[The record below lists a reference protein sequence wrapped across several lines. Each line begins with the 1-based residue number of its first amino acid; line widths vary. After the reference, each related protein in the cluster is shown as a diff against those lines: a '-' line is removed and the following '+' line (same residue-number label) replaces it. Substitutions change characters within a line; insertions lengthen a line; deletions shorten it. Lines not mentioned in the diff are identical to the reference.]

1 MSQATANLAL
11 PLIAAAQASKH
22 VTHNEAL
29 TALDSLV
36 QLACLDKDLAAPPA
50 GPREGDRYL
59 VVTPSPA
66 GPWAGLSGQ
75 VVRYQDG
82 SWIGFAPKAGWFCWV
97 VDEGDLYTFDGTAW
111 IGFRATLT
119 AFQNLARLGVG
130 TTADAGNPFAA
141 KLNAALWTA
150 LGTGEGGT
158 GDLRY
163 TLNKEAAA
171 RTLSL
176 LMQTGFSG
184 RAEIGL
190 TGDDDLHVKVS
201 ANGSAFL
208 EALRVN
214 RSNGTLAH
222 VAGTAAAPA
231 LTPAGDAN
239 TGVFSPGADAW
250 AVATG
255 GIERLRVGSNGR
267 LGLGTATPR
276 STLDTGLGTLTGAAN
291 DYGQAQTT
299 LSGGG
304 SVSWGGAGGRLRW
317 TGRFLAMPMSR
328 PTAQNGYIAITQ
340 PTTDIPAAQCWD
352 NLARTADPTGIVLT
366 PWDALYAVHPPGGT
380 ASSVTLWVVN
390 YASAFVAPSNWLLV
404 AAHNGDDNTIKLGT
418 GAILR
423 AGGTATAGTDA
434 HYAPRLPSPD
444 NTLNLGGPANRYALC
459 GHRRHQHLRRPREIT
474 PGAAVRGGDRGL
486 GGAGQADR
494 HLPLPR
500 GGPPQGSGRA
510 APRRADRPGGD
521 RRPRGP
527 RARPLRVR
535 LHLPRRARPR
545 PGGIGRD
552 RGGGRRPLRLS
563 QRRAAAVPGP
573 GLRGAA
579 HGPRGG
585 VSDRTGA
592 GPGSGTARTPSA
604 PPATRSSRR

>member
-36 QLACLDKDLAAPPA
+36 QLACLDKDLTAPPA

-59 VVTPSPA
+59 VVTASPA

-119 AFQNLARLGVG
+119 ALQNLARLGVG

-150 LGTGEGGT
+150 LGIGEGGT

-255 GIERLRVGSNGR
+255 GIERLRVGSDGR

-317 TGRFLAMPMSR
+317 TGRFLAIPMSR

-444 NTLNLGGPANRYALC
+444 NTLNLGGPANRYATLYAAT
-459 GHRRHQHLRRPREIT
+459 GAINTSDAREKSPLAPLSAAEIAASVALGRRIGTFRFLEAVRRK
-474 PGAAVRGGDRGL
+474 GAA
-486 GGAGQADR
+486 A
-494 HLPLPR
+494 
-500 GGPPQGSGRA
+500 
-510 APRRADRPGGD
+510 
-521 RRPRGP
+521 
-527 RARPLRVR
+527 R
-535 LHLPRRARPR
+535 LHVGLTVQEA
-545 PGGIGRD
+545 IGV
-552 RGGGRRPLRLS
+552 LE
-563 QRRAAAVPGP
+563 
-573 GLRGAA
+573 A
-579 HGPRGG
+579 HGLDPFAFGFICHDVLDPDPEASAG
-585 VSDRTGA
+585 TGA
-592 GPGSGTARTPSA
+592 GAGDRYGFRSDELLLFLARGFEARLTALEA
-604 PPATRSSRR
+604 A

>member
-75 VVRYQDG
+75 VVRYHDG

-163 TLNKEAAA
+163 TLKKEAAA

-231 LTPAGDAN
+231 LAPAGDAN

-255 GIERLRVGSNGR
+255 GIERLRVGSDGR

-444 NTLNLGGPANRYALC
+444 NTLSLGGPANRYATLYAAT
-459 GHRRHQHLRRPREIT
+459 GAINTSDAREKSPLAPLSAAEIAASVALGRRIGTFRFLEAVRRK
-474 PGAAVRGGDRGL
+474 GAA
-486 GGAGQADR
+486 A
-494 HLPLPR
+494 
-500 GGPPQGSGRA
+500 
-510 APRRADRPGGD
+510 
-521 RRPRGP
+521 
-527 RARPLRVR
+527 R
-535 LHLPRRARPR
+535 LHVGLTVQEA
-545 PGGIGRD
+545 IGV
-552 RGGGRRPLRLS
+552 LE
-563 QRRAAAVPGP
+563 
-573 GLRGAA
+573 A
-579 HGPRGG
+579 HGLDPFAFGFICHDVLDPDPEASAG
-585 VSDRTGA
+585 TGA
-592 GPGSGTARTPSA
+592 GAGDRYGFRSDELVLFLARGFEARLTALEA
-604 PPATRSSRR
+604 A